1 MTRLLLFPTIAIVIL
16 LLSQTSAKLPEEDL
30 PVPDLIR
37 YWGYPEESHQV
48 QTEDGYLLT
57 VHRIP
62 HGKNDPKPNR
72 KRPVFFLQHGLLCSS
87 SNWVTNIPQRSL
99 AFMLADA
106 GYDVWMGNNR
116 GNTYS
121 KDHVKLSTDS
131 DAFWDF
137 TFHEFAK
144 YDLPAML
151 HYALNATQQKDLYY
165 VGHSEGT
172 MMIFA
177 GLSENEALQKKIKT
191 AFLLAPVAHL
201 EHATS
206 PITYLSSLE
215 SELGFFLKVIG
226 IREFFPTS
234 HWVRALADRVCSFY
248 RGDVCENF
256 LFLIAGSDS
265 RNMNATRTPVY
276 LSHTPAGTSVKN
288 ILHFGQLVEAGRF
301 QQYDYGWMKNLV
313 QYHSTSP
320 PVYPIEKIGTEI
332 VLFSGENDSLADT
345 RDVDWVASKLKNV
358 VQNQKI
364 AEYNHLDFI
373 WGESAREKVYKKI
386 IRTAYSKDGM
396 NRRRK

>member
-1 MTRLLLFPTIAIVIL
+1 MSRLLLPIISVVVFF
-16 LLSQTSAKLPEEDL
+16 LSSHINAKLPEEDL
-30 PVPDLIR
+30 PVPELIR
-37 YWGYPEESHQV
+37 FWGYPEESHQV
-48 QTEDGYLLT
+48 RTEDGYLLT

-62 HGKNDPKPNR
+62 HAKNDPEPNR
-72 KRPVFFLQHGLLCSS
+72 PRPVFFLQHGLLCSS
-87 SNWVTNIPQRSL
+87 SNWVTNLPQHGL

-121 KDHVKLSTDS
+121 KNHVKLSTDS
-131 DAFWDF
+131 EAFWDF
-137 TFHEFAK
+137 TFHEFAM
-144 YDLPAML
+144 YDMPAML
-151 HYALNATQQKDLYY
+151 NYALNATQQKELFY

-201 EHATS
+201 GHASS

-215 SELGFFLKVIG
+215 SELGMFFDVIG
-226 IREFFPTS
+226 IRQFMPTS
-234 HWVRALADRVCSFY
+234 HWVRVLADKVCSFY

-301 QQYDYGWMKNLV
+301 QQYDYGWVKNLV
-313 QYHSTSP
+313 QYRSTSP
-320 PVYPIEKIGTEI
+320 PVYPVEKIGTEI
-332 VLFSGENDSLADT
+332 VLFSGEHDTLADT
-345 RDVDWVASKLKNV
+345 RDVKWIAGKLKNV
-358 VQNQKI
+358 AINQVI
-364 AEYNHLDFI
+364 PEYNHLDFI
-373 WGESAREKVYKKI
+373 WGQSARNKVYKKI
-386 IRTAYSKDGM
+386 IKWAMRKDGLH
-396 NRRRK
+396 RPKK